1 MMNDP
6 LLASLRIT
14 LGASLSLVGSISEG
28 LSQEPVVAKASKFI
42 PLNSVLGPAGNNPQG
57 EEAEIKRLE
66 LTVATIQPATAISFT
81 PLPSLPRPKPPTLE
95 APGDA
100 PGAASGETPSAPPK
114 SPTRTVGSDAPLEL
128 LSMEGIKN
136 LNQPVNPSEIFQ
148 RLDIRRV
155 VKNPDSVSKLLDNKG
170 DATNPQQTQD
180 PRDYG
185 LWGAS
190 SLPWNSPAFSHNP
203 LYFEQVN
210 LERYGLGYPRPINA
224 LVSGSRF
231 FIDATLL
238 PVHMFQ
244 TPPHGCTSTLGFLR
258 PGNCNPAY
266 KNHP

>member
-6 LLASLRIT
+6 LLSSLRTT
-14 LGASLSLVGSISEG
+14 LGVSLSLVGSISWG
-28 LSQEPVVAKASKFI
+28 LAQEPVVAKASRFI
-42 PLNSVLGPAGNNPQG
+42 PLPSVLGATNNNPSG
-57 EEAEIKRLE
+57 AEA
-66 LTVATIQPATAISFT
+66 TVKVVEPSARTIQPATAISFT

-100 PGAASGETPSAPPK
+100 SGEAPNATLK
-114 SPTRTVGSDAPLEL
+114 SPTRTIGSDAPLEL

-136 LNQPVNPSEIFQ
+136 LNKPVNPSEIFQ

-155 VKNPDSVSKLLDNKG
+155 VKNPDSVSKLLDNKAV
-170 DATNPQQTQD
+170 ATTPMQAQD

-185 LWGAS
+185 LWGAT

-210 LERYGLGYPRPINA
+210 LERYGIGYPRPLNA

-238 PVHMFQ
+238 PVHMLQ
-244 TPPHGCTSTLGFLR
+244 SPPHGCTSTLGYLR

-266 KNHP
+266 KTHP

>member
-1 MMNDP
+1 MMNDQF
-6 LLASLRIT
+6 LSSLRIT
-14 LGASLSLVGSISEG
+14 LGASLTLMGSLSEG

-42 PLNSVLGPAGNNPQG
+42 PLPTVPGSARNNPQR
-57 EEAEIKRLE
+57 AEPGLKVLE
-66 LTVATIQPATAISFT
+66 LATATIQPATAISFA

-100 PGAASGETPSAPPK
+100 SSEAPKAPAK

-128 LSMEGIKN
+128 LSVEGIKN

-155 VKNPDSVSKLLDNKG
+155 VKNADSVSKLLDNQG
-170 DATNPQQTQD
+170 EAASPPPAQD

-185 LWGAS
+185 LWGAT

-210 LERYGLGYPRPINA
+210 LERYGIGYPRPVNA

-238 PVHMFQ
+238 PVHMLQ
-244 TPPHGCTSTLGFLR
+244 SPPHGCTSTLGFLR
-258 PGNCNPAY
+258 PGNCNPTY
-266 KNHP
+266 KTHP

>member
-6 LLASLRIT
+6 LLSSLRTT
-14 LGASLSLVGSISEG
+14 LGLSLSLVGSISSG
-28 LSQEPVVAKASKFI
+28 LAQEPVVAKASRFI
-42 PLNSVLGPAGNNPQG
+42 PLPSVLGATNNNPLG
-57 EEAEIKRLE
+57 AEA
-66 LTVATIQPATAISFT
+66 TVKVVETSARTIQPATAISFT

-100 PGAASGETPSAPPK
+100 SGEAPNATPK
-114 SPTRTVGSDAPLEL
+114 SPTRTIGSDAPLEL

-155 VKNPDSVSKLLDNKG
+155 VKNPESVSKLLDNKG
-170 DATNPQQTQD
+170 DVTTPMQAQD

-185 LWGAS
+185 LWGAT

-210 LERYGLGYPRPINA
+210 LERYGIGYPRPLNA

-238 PVHMFQ
+238 PVHMLQ
-244 TPPHGCTSTLGFLR
+244 SPPHGCTSPLGYLR

-266 KNHP
+266 KTHP